1 MMAEEKNLPKK
12 IPVEDKLKNLEAEN
26 GRLRVGYAQC
36 IDDLEA
42 SNKMLVQ
49 HLGMD
54 PVQLTGE
61 VLGHRSVRK
70 GHGTRPTRARR
81 LSTRRPWK

>member
-1 MMAEEKNLPKK
+1 MDDEKKNLPRK
-12 IPVEDKLKNLEAEN
+12 IPVEDKMRNLELEN
-26 GRLRVGYAQC
+26 SRLRVGYAQC

-61 VLGHRSVRK
+61 VLGHRSVLATAS
-70 GHGTRPTRARR
+70 GGTV
-81 LSTRRPWK
+81 SE

>member
-1 MMAEEKNLPKK
+1 MEEKKNLPKK

-49 HLGMD
+49 HLGAD
-54 PVQLTGE
+54 PVELTGE
-61 VLGHRSVRK
+61 VMGHRSVLATAS
-70 GHGTRPTRARR
+70 GGTVE
-81 LSTRRPWK
+81 